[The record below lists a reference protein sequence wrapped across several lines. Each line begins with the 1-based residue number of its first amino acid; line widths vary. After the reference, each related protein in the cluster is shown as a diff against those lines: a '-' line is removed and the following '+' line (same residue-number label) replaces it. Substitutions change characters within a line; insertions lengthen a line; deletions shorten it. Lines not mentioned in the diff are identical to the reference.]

1 MFKRKTYQQELIE
14 YIKKNIKKGYTKESL
29 KWALVSQ
36 GYSKLEVEK
45 SIKRADE
52 ELASQA
58 PILKTKPQIK
68 YEIIEPKEFALKI
81 EKIFL
86 CLSLSGEKSSAESK
100 NKIFL

>member
-1 MFKRKTYQQELIE
+1 MFKRKTYRQELTE

-29 KWALVSQ
+29 KWALISQ

-58 PILKTKPQIK
+58 PLLKTKPQIK
-68 YEIIEPKEFALKI
+68 YEIIEPKEFAFKI
-81 EKIFL
+81 EKNPSLFKFL
-86 CLSLSGEKSSAESK
+86 WR
-100 NKIFL
+100 KIFG